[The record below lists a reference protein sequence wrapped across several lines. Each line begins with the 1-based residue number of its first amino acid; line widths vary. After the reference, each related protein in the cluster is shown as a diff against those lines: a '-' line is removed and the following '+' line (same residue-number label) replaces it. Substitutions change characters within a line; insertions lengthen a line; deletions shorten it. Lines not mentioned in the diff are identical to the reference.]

1 VQLHTNCVKTEQL
14 AAVQL
19 AAPTF
24 LWDRYDAT
32 IQRTLG
38 VMKAADTKVVVQVE
52 RSGCSCDGSEDYSG
66 EQFSPDF
73 IALKIVACIVILLS
87 IIEFGV
93 GGAVSST
100 VVGVVISGAWWGGLI
115 SIIAGILALVA
126 YNRAFIIA
134 ASVIS
139 PIAIIIAAI
148 GAFYDGA
155 ARRVLSTT
163 YSSLL
168 SASAGINS
176 IIAISTFVLSI
187 ISCVI
192 ACRPRKAYGSN
203 ETPFVG
209 VAHGDP

>member
-1 VQLHTNCVKTEQL
+1 
-14 AAVQL
+14 
-19 AAPTF
+19 
-24 LWDRYDAT
+24 
-32 IQRTLG
+32 
-38 VMKAADTKVVVQVE
+38 MKAADTTVVVQDQ
-52 RSGCSCDGSEDYSG
+52 RSGCSCDGSDDYRS

-93 GGAVSST
+93 GGAASSRM
-100 VVGVVISGAWWGGLI
+100 VGVVIPAAWWGGLI

-126 YNRAFIIA
+126 YNRGFIIA

-139 PIAIIIAAI
+139 SIAILIAIIAAI
-148 GAFYDGA
+148 YDSA
-155 ARRVLSTT
+155 ARTLLPTT

-168 SASAGINS
+168 SASAAINS
-176 IIAISTFVLSI
+176 IIAISAFILSI